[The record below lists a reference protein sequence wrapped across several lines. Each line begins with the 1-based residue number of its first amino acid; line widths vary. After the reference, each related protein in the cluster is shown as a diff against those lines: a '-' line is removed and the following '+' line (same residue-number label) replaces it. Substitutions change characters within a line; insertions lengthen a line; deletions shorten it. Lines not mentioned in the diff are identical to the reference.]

1 MTEAER
7 DTSKRAVRAREV
19 EMIGS
24 EERMVIAIAL
34 AVVSIKRARGG
45 NHTQAVAEMQEAV
58 GSRASRLVEAFN
70 TLVDVL
76 DGSEKHDVAMMS
88 LTVEYMGAGVSD
100 LGPVCSRV
108 EEEMRIAF
116 ASTGVSLFDVVKS
129 GEMDHQA
136 KEKRKRALRV
146 QAVVV
151 YVFQNAFTLLEKRG
165 GGGGGGGGGGE
176 SLLEHLTPLIEA
188 IFNGIAAAS
197 SHSITTTVAPLPP
210 SLPEKDRLQL
220 LYTVTDAFLA
230 SFCHGSGSTR
240 YSPMLQQAETVVLRK
255 LAEIHD
261 GLAGNLQM
269 RVRQMALNIESAQV
283 NRGQN

>member
-88 LTVEYMGAGVSD
+88 LTVEYMGAGSTVD
-100 LGPVCSRV
+100 EG
-108 EEEMRIAF
+108 
-116 ASTGVSLFDVVKS
+116 ASQRPK
-129 GEMDHQA
+129 A
-136 KEKRKRALRV
+136 
-146 QAVVV
+146 
-151 YVFQNAFTLLEKRG
+151 
-165 GGGGGGGGGGE
+165 
-176 SLLEHLTPLIEA
+176 
-188 IFNGIAAAS
+188 
-197 SHSITTTVAPLPP
+197 TTT
-210 SLPEKDRLQL
+210 
-220 LYTVTDAFLA
+220 AFN
-230 SFCHGSGSTR
+230 R
-240 YSPMLQQAETVVLRK
+240 E
-255 LAEIHD
+255 
-261 GLAGNLQM
+261 
-269 RVRQMALNIESAQV
+269 NIQR
-283 NRGQN
+283 N